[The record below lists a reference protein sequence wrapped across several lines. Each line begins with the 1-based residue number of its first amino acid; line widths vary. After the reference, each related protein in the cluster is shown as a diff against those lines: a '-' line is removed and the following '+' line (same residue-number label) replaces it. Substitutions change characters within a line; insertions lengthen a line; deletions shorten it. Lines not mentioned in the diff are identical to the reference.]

1 MRIVPAFFVLFICSA
16 GVNAASIKIEFSGTF
31 GTFCYSSCQEA
42 GLDSLVGESF
52 SASFIIPDQSSTP
65 YSDDGDRAVYR
76 FNAAESSFV
85 FSSPQSA
92 YNVNGDAAVLTVV
105 QHCTNYKQGGHPD
118 NCWQEHQVFDLV
130 AETDNYY
137 YSASFNVSG
146 VDLFNDASLP
156 TVQQLQSNQINALAF
171 AVCSKDWGCVDNATD
186 VSTQPTLD
194 SLIVTAV
201 PIPAAAWLFASGL
214 GLLGWIRRSHS
225 A

>member
-1 MRIVPAFFVLFICSA
+1 
-16 GVNAASIKIEFSGTF
+16 
-31 GTFCYSSCQEA
+31 
-42 GLDSLVGESF
+42 
-52 SASFIIPDQSSTP
+52 
-65 YSDDGDRAVYR
+65 
-76 FNAAESSFV
+76 
-85 FSSPQSA
+85 
-92 YNVNGDAAVLTVV
+92 VNGDAAVLTVV